1 MGFNLGQR
9 SKDRLKGVDERLV
22 KVVERAIELTEIDFT
37 VLEGLRTPER
47 QKQLVSEG
55 FSQTL
60 KSKHLTGHAV
70 DLGALVNG
78 TVSWDKEHYHMI
90 AKAMKKSAEEL
101 KINIRWGGDFK
112 SFFDGPHFELV

>member
-1 MGFNLGQR
+1 MAFQLGQR

-78 TVSWDKEHYHMI
+78 TVSWDKEHYHII
-90 AKAMKKSAEEL
+90 AKAMKKAADEL
-101 KINIRWGGDFK
+101 NIKVRWGGDFK
-112 SFFDGPHFELV
+112 SFFDGPHWELV

>member
-9 SKDRLKGVDERLV
+9 SRERLKGVDERLV

-47 QKQLVSEG
+47 QKQLVNEG

-78 TVSWDKEHYHMI
+78 AITWEKEPYYKI
-90 AKAMKKSAEEL
+90 ADAMKKAAQEL
-101 KINIRWGGDFK
+101 NIKVRWGGDFK
-112 SFFDGPHFELV
+112 SFFDAPHWELV

>member
-1 MGFNLGQR
+1 MSFVLGQR

-47 QKQLVSEG
+47 QKQLVADG

-78 TVSWDKEHYHMI
+78 AVSWDKQHYHTI

>member
-1 MGFNLGQR
+1 MGFALGSR
-9 SKDRLKGVDERLV
+9 SKERLV
-22 KVVERAIELTEIDFT
+22 GVDPRLIKVVERAIEITDIDFT
-37 VLEGLRTPER
+37 VLEGLRSLDK
-47 QKQLVSEG
+47 QKQLVNEG

-78 TVSWDKEHYHMI
+78 AVSWDKEHYHTI

>member
-1 MGFNLGQR
+1 MPFVLGQR

-47 QKQLVSEG
+47 QKQLVADG

-78 TVSWDKEHYHMI
+78 AISWDKQHYHTI

-101 KINIRWGGDFK
+101 KVNIRWGGDFK

>member
-1 MGFNLGQR
+1 MGFALGSR
-9 SKDRLKGVDERLV
+9 SKERLV
-22 KVVERAIELTEIDFT
+22 GVDPRLIKVVERAIELTEVDFT

-47 QKQLVSEG
+47 QKQLVNEG

-78 TVSWDKEHYHMI
+78 TVSWDKEPYYKI
-90 AKAMKKSAEEL
+90 EKAMKQAAQEL
-101 KINIRWGGDFK
+101 NIKVRWGGDFK
-112 SFFDGPHFELV
+112 SFFDAPHWELV

>member
-1 MGFNLGQR
+1 MGFALGSR
-9 SKDRLKGVDERLV
+9 SKERLV
-22 KVVERAIELTEIDFT
+22 GVDPRLIKVVERAIELTEVDFT

-47 QKQLVSEG
+47 QKQLVNEG

-78 TVSWDKEHYHMI
+78 VVSWDKEPYYKI
-90 AKAMKKSAEEL
+90 EKAMKQAAQEL
-101 KINIRWGGDFK
+101 NIKVRWGGDFK
-112 SFFDGPHFELV
+112 SFFDAPHWELV

>member
-1 MGFNLGQR
+1 MGFALGSR
-9 SKDRLKGVDERLV
+9 SKERLV
-22 KVVERAIELTEIDFT
+22 GVDPRLIKVVERAIELTEVDFT

-47 QKQLVSEG
+47 QKQLVNEG

-78 TVSWDKEHYHMI
+78 TISWDKQHYRTI
-90 AKAMKKSAEEL
+90 ADAMKKSAEEL

-112 SFFDGPHFELV
+112 SFFDGPHFELI

>member
-1 MGFNLGQR
+1 MGFALGSR
-9 SKDRLKGVDERLV
+9 SKERLV
-22 KVVERAIELTEIDFT
+22 GVDPRLIKVVERAIELTEVDFT

-78 TVSWDKEHYHMI
+78 VVSWDKEPYYKI
-90 AKAMKKSAEEL
+90 EKAMKQAANEL
-101 KINIRWGGDFK
+101 NIKVRWGGDFK
-112 SFFDGPHFELV
+112 SFFDAPHWELV

>member
-1 MGFNLGQR
+1 MGFALGQR
-9 SKDRLKGVDERLV
+9 SRDRLKGVDDRLV
-22 KVVERAIELTEIDFT
+22 KIVERAIELTEIDFT

-78 TVSWDKEHYHMI
+78 TVSWDKEHYHTI
-90 AKAMKKSAEEL
+90 AKAMKTAADEL
-101 KINIRWGGDFK
+101 NIKVRWGGDFK
-112 SFFDGPHFELV
+112 TFFDGPHWELV

>member
-9 SKDRLKGVDERLV
+9 SRDRLKGVDDRLV

-78 TVSWDKEHYHMI
+78 KITWEKEPYYKI
-90 AKAMKKSAEEL
+90 ADAMKKAAQEL
-101 KINIRWGGDFK
+101 NIKVRWGGDFK
-112 SFFDGPHFELV
+112 SFFDAPHWELV

>member
-9 SKDRLKGVDERLV
+9 SRDRLKGVDDRLV

-47 QKQLVSEG
+47 QKQLVNEG

-78 TVSWDKEHYHMI
+78 KITWEKEPYYKI
-90 AKAMKKSAEEL
+90 ADAMKKAAQEL
-101 KINIRWGGDFK
+101 NIKVRWGGDFK
-112 SFFDGPHFELV
+112 SFFDAPHWELV

>member
-1 MGFNLGQR
+1 MAFKLGQR

-47 QKQLVSEG
+47 QKQLVADG

-70 DLGALVNG
+70 DLGALVNNKI
-78 TVSWDKEHYHMI
+78 TWEKEPYYKI
-90 AKAMKKSAEEL
+90 ADAMKKAAQEL
-101 KINIRWGGDFK
+101 NIKVRWGGDFK
-112 SFFDGPHFELV
+112 SFFDAPHWELV

>member
-1 MGFNLGQR
+1 MGFALGSR
-9 SKDRLKGVDERLV
+9 SKERLV
-22 KVVERAIELTEIDFT
+22 GVDPRLIKVVERAIEITDIDFT
-37 VLEGLRTPER
+37 VLEGLRSPER
-47 QKQLVSEG
+47 QKQLVNEG

-78 TVSWDKEHYHMI
+78 AVSWDKEHYHTI